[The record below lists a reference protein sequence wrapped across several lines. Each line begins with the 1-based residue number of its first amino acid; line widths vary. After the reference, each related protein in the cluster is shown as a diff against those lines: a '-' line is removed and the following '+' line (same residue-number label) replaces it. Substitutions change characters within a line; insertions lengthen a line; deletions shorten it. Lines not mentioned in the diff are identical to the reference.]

1 MKVLFVADGTLKNPA
16 SGSEQVLHQQ
26 ATGLIAQGMD
36 VFALT
41 RQEGRAPTIH
51 RDVKGVEEACY
62 SLSTKSVPGFFSSL
76 LREPP
81 RLYDVFSKD
90 RPFDAAICHHPFT
103 YFALLATGRLSDIP
117 TIHVFHSPT
126 HEEYHLLHKK
136 RGWLR
141 NVLPV
146 RARWMIEKY
155 CHKRSTRIMVL
166 SEYMKQK
173 VVDIYGIPDSRI
185 IVNPGGV
192 DLNFFQPP
200 VDRER
205 LKRNLDFPKGRIHLF
220 TVRNLEP
227 RMGLDNLLKCIHI
240 LKRNQTRTHLILG
253 GEGAERENLEDLI
266 GKYDLSDSVTMMGF
280 IPSDRLPEYY
290 GAADFFILPT
300 RRLEGFGL
308 VTVES
313 MACGTPVLGTPV
325 GGTKEI
331 LSAFDSRFL
340 FKDSSPEAM
349 AVGVEAAI
357 NKNFAR
363 REEYD
368 ALRVQCRGYAERNYS
383 WNRHVDQLRSIID
396 EAISSRHKG
405 L

>member
-1 MKVLFVADGTLKNPA
+1 MKILFAADVSLKDPA
-16 SGSEQVLHQQ
+16 SGSEQVLHHQ

-41 RQEGRAPTIH
+41 RQEGRAPAIH

-62 SLSTKSVPGFFSSL
+62 SLSTESVPGFFSSL
-76 LREPP
+76 LREPL

-90 RPFDAAICHHPFT
+90 RPFGAAICHHPFT
-103 YFALLATGRLSDIP
+103 YFALLAAGRLRNVP

-126 HEEYHLLHKK
+126 HEEYQLLHKK

-141 NVLPV
+141 NVFPV

-155 CHKRSTRIMVL
+155 CHKKSTRIMVL

-173 VVDIYGIPDSRI
+173 IVDIYGIPDSRI

-192 DLNFFQPP
+192 DLDAFQPP
-200 VDRER
+200 GDREL
-205 LKRNLDFPKGRIHLF
+205 LKESLGFHKGKIHLF

-227 RMGLDNLLKCIHI
+227 RMGLDNLLKGIHI
-240 LKRNQTRTHLILG
+240 LKKNQNRIHLILG
-253 GEGAERENLEDLI
+253 GEGAERKNLEDLI
-266 GKYDLSDSVTMMGF
+266 GKYDLSDSVTMTGF
-280 IPSDRLPEYY
+280 IPSDLLPKYY
-290 GAADFFILPT
+290 GAADYFILPT
-300 RRLEGFGL
+300 CRLEGFGL

-331 LSAFDSRFL
+331 LSAFDFRFL

-349 AVGVEAAI
+349 AEGIKTAI
-357 NKNFAR
+357 SNNFINRKN
-363 REEYD
+363 YD
-368 ALRVQCRGYAERNYS
+368 ELRVQCRKYVERNYS
-383 WNRHVDQLRSIID
+383 WQRHVDQLMSIID
-396 EAISSRHKG
+396 NVIRC
-405 L
+405 